1 MSRKAHEVE
10 PKTHVGK
17 VIGALRGEEDLRLC
31 GAGQSTLHQ
40 WLWLLQPPGLVQ
52 EDGILEVEDWVK
64 LVVVVEQLSHR
75 QMYGLVGEE
84 EIALEIGSLPV

>member
-1 MSRKAHEVE
+1 MR
-10 PKTHVGK
+10 K
-17 VIGALRGEEDLRLC
+17 VIGALCGEEDLLLC
-31 GAGQSTLHQ
+31 GAGQSPLHQ

-52 EDGILEVEDWVK
+52 EDGILEVEDWAK

>member
-17 VIGALRGEEDLRLC
+17 VIGALRGEEDLRHC